1 MFFDYAD
8 LATERER
15 QSTTGKRV
23 ERTELDFRSPIYR
36 VTIGQASCKP
46 VTAVNLKKPGTAS
59 QILLQK
65 KTLHFVMISL
75 SLLYSSDLSFFVLKF

>member
-15 QSTTGKRV
+15 QSTMGKRV
-23 ERTELDFRSPIYR
+23 ERTELDFRCPIYR
-36 VTIGQASCKP
+36 FTIGQASS

-59 QILLQK
+59 QNIIIK

>member
-23 ERTELDFRSPIYR
+23 ERTELDFQSPIYR
-36 VTIGQASCKP
+36 FTIGQASCKP
-46 VTAVNLKKPGTAS
+46 ETAVNLKKPGTAS
-59 QILLQK
+59 QNIIIK
-65 KTLHFVMISL
+65 KNITLC
-75 SLLYSSDLSFFVLKF
+75 YDQLKFVVLFGLVVFCS